1 MPVNRRLFQSL
12 ALAMLLLAS
21 LAPRLARAE
30 SGGAWLVRVTCADET
45 TFRRL
50 VASGARVVLWWDEQ
64 AYLLAEAAQR
74 DLLTAAGLRLDLIT
88 NRPSEGDYYVIW
100 AFEPEADAL
109 RRRYGTAVPLGDGFF
124 LLGIPSGQRLDESDG
139 PRYAQRLPFSM
150 AAPRAPSPVLVNPP
164 VPPAGLERIVRSL
177 SEERIA
183 QTIADLQDD
192 DGSPGE
198 DALRS
203 RYVLSAG
210 LDAEAAYITRVLQQ
224 AGLAVTNFRST
235 AIDYAH
241 GRREVSNIIATK
253 PGLLPE
259 SEGVFIVCAHYD
271 STAAASPGWAE
282 GWATMP
288 APGADDNGSGTAAVL
303 EIARVLAPHTFAYT
317 IRFCFFAGEE
327 QGLYGS
333 QAYAESLHAAGA
345 NILGVINLDMI
356 GYDGNG
362 DGVVEVHTGH
372 TLASQALGRVLVR
385 NMQRYAPSLR
395 PSLFAER
402 AIWAS
407 DHAPFWRLGYPALQV
422 IEDRSWDFNPRYHTS
437 RDVLAVLD
445 TGYCT
450 GIARATAA
458 AIGELAQLRAPDLQ
472 LSRSEA
478 SFDRLSGGIA
488 YTITL
493 HNSGGVDANAELKDV
508 LPLQLVALWP
518 PAASRGEVVWDKRQH
533 ALRWAGTIAP
543 QESVTVTFR
552 ALVDPTLP
560 AGTLVTNTAMV
571 SDGLGEVL
579 PLEAGARVVRWVTLP
594 CILKGP

>member
-21 LAPRLARAE
+21 LAPRLAVAE
-30 SGGAWLVRVTCADET
+30 ADGAWLVRVTCADEA

-50 VASGARVVLWWDEQ
+50 VASGARVVLWWDEK
-64 AYLLAEAAQR
+64 AYLLAAAAQR
-74 DLLTAAGLRLDLIT
+74 DLLTAEGLRLELLT
-88 NRPSEGDYYVIW
+88 SRPAEGDYYVIW
-100 AFEPEADAL
+100 AFGPEADAL
-109 RRRYGTAVPLGDGFF
+109 RRRYGTVVPLDDGFF
-124 LLGIPSGQRLDESDG
+124 LLGIPTGERLDERGG

-150 AAPRAPSPVLVNPP
+150 AAPRAPSPALLNPP
-164 VPPAGLERIVRSL
+164 VPPPRLDRIVSSV

-192 DGSPGE
+192 DSSPGE

-203 RYVLSAG
+203 RYVLSPG

-224 AGLAVTNFRST
+224 AGLAVASFRST
-235 AIDYAH
+235 VTDHAH
-241 GRREVSNIIATK
+241 GSREVSNIIATK
-253 PGLLPE
+253 RGVLPE

-288 APGADDNGSGTAAVL
+288 APGADDNGSGVAAVL
-303 EIARVLAPHTFAYT
+303 EIARVLAPYTFAYT
-317 IRFCFFAGEE
+317 IQFCFFVGEE

-333 QAYAESLHAAGA
+333 QAYAEALHAAGA

-372 TLASQALGRVLVR
+372 ALASQALGRVLVR
-385 NMQRYAPSLR
+385 NMQRYAPFLR
-395 PSLFAER
+395 PAVFAER

-422 IEDRSWDFNPRYHTS
+422 IEDRNWDFNPRYHTS

-445 TGYCT
+445 TGYCA
-450 GIARATAA
+450 GIAQAA
-458 AIGELAQLRAPDLQ
+458 AGAIGELAQLRAPDLQ
-472 LSRSEA
+472 LSRHEA
-478 SFDRLSGGIA
+478 SFDRLSAGMS

-493 HNSGGVDANAELKDV
+493 HNSGQLEANAEVMDV

-518 PAASRGEVVWDKRQH
+518 PTASRGELWWDKAFH

-543 QESVTVTFR
+543 QETVTLTFR
-552 ALVDPTLP
+552 ALVDPV
-560 AGTLVTNTAMV
+560 LVRAE
-571 SDGLGEVL
+571 G
-579 PLEAGARVVRWVTLP
+579 
-594 CILKGP
+594 